1 MKGKKVGDAF
11 GGGEEGGVA
20 HGFTRGGVGHGFAK
34 ERPARVVFPRKLDL
48 NGGSG
53 NTHEVLR
60 MGVED
65 INLQEA
71 IGMKNEFEVV
81 SGAVFSDFHELA
93 AMRSDMHML
102 PDGTTF
108 FGVSPASEDEQV
120 KG

>member
-20 HGFTRGGVGHGFAK
+20 HGFTRGWVGHGFAK
-34 ERPARVVFPRKLDL
+34 ERPARVVFPGKLDL

-53 NTHEVLR
+53 NTNEVFR
-60 MGVED
+60 VGVED

-81 SGAVFSDFHELA
+81 SGAMFSDLHQLT

-102 PDGTTF
+102 PTGTTMV
-108 FGVSPASEDEQV
+108 GVSPASEDEQV
-120 KG
+120 

>member
-34 ERPARVVFPRKLDL
+34 ERPSRVVFPGKLDL

-53 NTHEVLR
+53 NTNEVLR

-81 SGAVFSDFHELA
+81 GDRRIFLILQVAEEDYPKV
-93 AMRSDMHML
+93 
-102 PDGTTF
+102 GKG
-108 FGVSPASEDEQV
+108 FGLIGDSLTSESMPNKAE
-120 KG
+120 